1 MGGGWHPAGRTAGNA
16 PHRKRINEHMHMLST
31 SIDWSDFCNSN
42 KNINNVI
49 DRSVILWNLS
59 GKKSAVS
66 MDQELKG
73 HTEAVDQLTWD
84 PTHSG
89 ACAWAQLAIQCD
101 ARAPGRPAGLDVGG
115 QVCADMGREERQVRR
130 ERADEGRKPEHQ
142 LVSKRQHHCRRQ
154 QGRPGRPTSDPAG
167 VRGATNRLRLQPRR
181 PFLTRAF
188 SCAGHFH

>member
-1 MGGGWHPAGRTAGNA
+1 MMILTICPNICLTKKHAKKVHTVAWSPDGRRLASGGQ
-16 PHRKRINEHMHMLST
+16 
-31 SIDWSDFCNSN
+31 
-42 KNINNVI
+42 
-49 DRSVILWNLS
+49 DRSVILWDLNLS

-66 MDQELKG
+66 QDQELKG

-89 ACAWAQLAIQCD
+89 ASAWAQFAIKCD
-101 ARAPGRPAGLDVGG
+101 ARGLGRPAGLHVGG

-154 QGRPGRPTSDPAG
+154 QGRPGRPISDLSG
-167 VRGATNRLRLQPRR
+167 VRGNRLRLQPRR
-181 PFLTRAF
+181 PVLTRAF